1 MAPVYEGM
9 ASHVQVF
16 SPHTLQSSA
25 FCSVKKL
32 KVEPSSTWDMTG
44 YGSHSKVYGQSKNA
58 PPSQPAAAATVSASL
73 PIPNPGLPYEQT
85 IIFPGSAGHIVV
97 TSASSTSVTGQVL
110 GGPHN
115 LMRRSTV
122 SLLDTY
128 QKCGLKRKSEE
139 IENTS
144 SVQIIE
150 EHPPMIQNTA
160 SGATVATA
168 TTSTATSKNSGSN
181 SEGDYQLVQHEVL
194 CSMTNTYE
202 VLEFLG
208 RGTFGQVVKC
218 WKRGTNEIV
227 AIKILKN
234 HPSYARQGQ
243 IEVSILARLST
254 ESADD
259 YNFVRAYECFQHK
272 NHTCLVFEML
282 EQNLY
287 DFLKQNKFSPLPLK
301 YIRPVL
307 QQVATALMKLKSL
320 GLIHADLKP
329 ENIMLVDPSRQ
340 PYRVKVIDFG
350 SASHVSKAVC
360 STYLQSRY
368 YSVKSCFQN
377 MEICKRR
384 VNMYD
389 TVNQSK
395 TPFITHV
402 APSTSTNLT
411 MTFNNQLN
419 TVHNQAPTSTSAT
432 LSLANPEV
440 SILNYPSALYQPSAA
455 SMAAVAQRSLPLQT
469 GTAQICARPDPF
481 QQALI
486 VCPPGF
492 QGLQASPSKHAGYSV
507 RMENAVPIVTQAPGA
522 QPLQIQPGLLAQQ
535 AWPSGTQQILLPPA
549 WQQLTGVATHTSVQ
563 HAAVIPETMA
573 GTQQLADWRNTH
585 AHGSH
590 YNPIMQ
596 QPALLTGHVTL
607 PAAQP
612 LNVGVAHVMRQQPT
626 STTSSRKSKQ
636 HQSSASTVSKQRKN
650 VISCVTVHDSPYSDS
665 SSNTSPYS
673 VQHRTGHN
681 ATTFDTKGSLETH
694 CTGNPRTIIVPP
706 LKTQASEV
714 LVECES
720 LGPVNTSHH
729 SSSYKSKSSS
739 NVTST
744 SGHSS
749 GSSSGAVA
757 YRQQRPGPHF
767 QQQQPLNLSQ
777 VRLPWP
783 AQHGCAPHPQLR
795 SGPLPASRGHG
806 PSSGGRRCP
815 KRPLMFCWDLL
826 GGGDTPTH

>member
-1 MAPVYEGM
+1 MAPMYEGM

-32 KVEPSSTWDMTG
+32 KVEPSSNWDMTG
-44 YGSHSKVYGQSKNA
+44 YGTHSKVYSQSKNVQS
-58 PPSQPAAAATVSASL
+58 SQAAAAAAVNASL
-73 PIPNPGLPYEQT
+73 QIPSPSIPYEQT
-85 IIFPGSAGHIVV
+85 IIFPASTGHIVV
-97 TSASSTSVTGQVL
+97 TSANSTSGVVAVSGQTL

-150 EHPPMIQNTA
+150 EHPPMIQNNA

-301 YIRPVL
+301 YIRPIL

-368 YSVKSCFQN
+368 YRAP
-377 MEICKRR
+377 EIILGL
-384 VNMYD
+384 
-389 TVNQSK
+389 
-395 TPFITHV
+395 PFCEAID
-402 APSTSTNLT
+402 
-411 MTFNNQLN
+411 MW
-419 TVHNQAPTSTSAT
+419 
-432 LSLANPEV
+432 SLGCVIAELFLGWP
-440 SILNYPSALYQPSAA
+440 LY
-455 SMAAVAQRSLPLQT
+455 
-469 GTAQICARPDPF
+469 
-481 QQALI
+481 
-486 VCPPGF
+486 
-492 QGLQASPSKHAGYSV
+492 
-507 RMENAVPIVTQAPGA
+507 PGA
-522 QPLQIQPGLLAQQ
+522 SEYDQVGIDVALA
-535 AWPSGTQQILLPPA
+535 I
-549 WQQLTGVATHTSVQ
+549 
-563 HAAVIPETMA
+563 
-573 GTQQLADWRNTH
+573 D
-585 AHGSH
+585 
-590 YNPIMQ
+590 
-596 QPALLTGHVTL
+596 
-607 PAAQP
+607 
-612 LNVGVAHVMRQQPT
+612 
-626 STTSSRKSKQ
+626 KS
-636 HQSSASTVSKQRKN
+636 
-650 VISCVTVHDSPYSDS
+650 
-665 SSNTSPYS
+665 
-673 VQHRTGHN
+673 
-681 ATTFDTKGSLETH
+681 
-694 CTGNPRTIIVPP
+694 
-706 LKTQASEV
+706 
-714 LVECES
+714 
-720 LGPVNTSHH
+720 
-729 SSSYKSKSSS
+729 
-739 NVTST
+739 
-744 SGHSS
+744 
-749 GSSSGAVA
+749 
-757 YRQQRPGPHF
+757 
-767 QQQQPLNLSQ
+767 
-777 VRLPWP
+777 
-783 AQHGCAPHPQLR
+783 
-795 SGPLPASRGHG
+795 
-806 PSSGGRRCP
+806 
-815 KRPLMFCWDLL
+815 
-826 GGGDTPTH
+826 